1 VLRQGGRKQ
10 GAHGIHVGIGR
21 GQSLLQTQQ
30 GFAAVQ
36 HVTQGHS
43 IRHCIGSRFRQR
55 NEATMDILI
64 THGGLARTRSMHV
77 RPTQL
82 WLILS
87 ALVVTM
93 LLLSGTVY
101 HFVFLKAVRDGW
113 PVVSQI
119 VGPVLGRDAVQRER
133 FTRENLDA
141 MAQKVGELQ
150 AKLLKL
156 EAVGDRV
163 AGLAGIK
170 PEELRALDDAG
181 KAPTSSAPAPATARA
196 AVDGRGGPFVPAKG
210 QPSEQINQLMSQL
223 DSQADRSGDVFV
235 LVESR
240 LLTKRL
246 EMLMVPSIA
255 PVDGTVGSGFG
266 FRIDPFNRR
275 AALHTGLDFPAPIG
289 TPIHAAAGG
298 RVIEAEHDGAY
309 GLALQIDHGKGL
321 VTRYGHTSQILVKPG
336 DLVRRGQEVALV
348 GSTGRS
354 TGPHLHFEV
363 LLEDVP
369 QDPAKFL
376 ARGES
381 LDAAERVSAAVTP
394 AVRHRKSR

>member
-1 VLRQGGRKQ
+1 
-10 GAHGIHVGIGR
+10 
-21 GQSLLQTQQ
+21 
-30 GFAAVQ
+30 
-36 HVTQGHS
+36 
-43 IRHCIGSRFRQR
+43 
-55 NEATMDILI
+55 
-64 THGGLARTRSMHV
+64 RTRSMHV
-77 RPTQL
+77 RPVQL

-87 ALVVTM
+87 AMVAAM

-119 VGPVLGRDAVQRER
+119 VGPVLGRDAVQHER
-133 FTRENLDA
+133 YTRENIDA

-156 EAVGDRV
+156 EAVGERV

-181 KAPTSSAPAPATARA
+181 KAATSSVIPVPFLSTTAA
-196 AVDGRGGPFVPAKG
+196 RGGPFVPAPVHSG
-210 QPSEQINQLMSQL
+210 EQLDQLMALL

-240 LLTKRL
+240 LLERRL

-255 PVDGTVGSGFG
+255 PVDSAVGSGFG

-275 AALHTGLDFPAPIG
+275 AALHTGLDFAAPTG
-289 TPIHAAAGG
+289 TPIRAAAGG
-298 RVIEAEHDGAY
+298 RVLEADRDGAY
-309 GLALQIDHGKGL
+309 GLALQIDHGNGL

-336 DLVRRGQEVALV
+336 DVVRRGQQVALV
-348 GSTGRS
+348 GNTGRS

-363 LLEDVP
+363 LLSGVP

-394 AVRHRKSR
+394 APRRRKSR

>member
-1 VLRQGGRKQ
+1 
-10 GAHGIHVGIGR
+10 
-21 GQSLLQTQQ
+21 
-30 GFAAVQ
+30 
-36 HVTQGHS
+36 
-43 IRHCIGSRFRQR
+43 
-55 NEATMDILI
+55 MDILI
-64 THGGLARTRSMHV
+64 THGGLARTRTMHL
-77 RPTQL
+77 RPAQL

-101 HFVFLKAVRDGW
+101 HFVFLKAVREGW

-133 FTRENLDA
+133 YTRDNIEA

-156 EAVGDRV
+156 EAVGERV
-163 AGLAGIK
+163 SGLAGLK

-181 KAPTSSAPAPATARA
+181 KAATIGGAPTPPLATTTGA
-196 AVDGRGGPFVPAKG
+196 GGGPFVPATG
-210 QPSEQINQLMSQL
+210 HSGEQL
-223 DSQADRSGDVFV
+223 DQIMSLLDAQADRSGDIFV

-240 LLTKRL
+240 LLERRL
-246 EMLMVPSIA
+246 SMLMVPSIA
-255 PVDGTVGSGFG
+255 PVDVPVGSGFG

-275 AALHTGLDFPAPIG
+275 AALHTGLDFAAPTG
-289 TPIHAAAGG
+289 TPIRAAAGG
-298 RVIEAEHDGAY
+298 RVLEADRDGAY
-309 GLALQIDHGKGL
+309 GLALQIDHGNGL

-336 DLVRRGQEVALV
+336 DVVRRGQEVALV

-363 LLEDVP
+363 LLGGVP

-381 LDAAERVSAAVTP
+381 LDAAERASAAAAP
-394 AVRHRKSR
+394 AAGRRKSR

>member
-1 VLRQGGRKQ
+1 
-10 GAHGIHVGIGR
+10 
-21 GQSLLQTQQ
+21 
-30 GFAAVQ
+30 
-36 HVTQGHS
+36 
-43 IRHCIGSRFRQR
+43 
-55 NEATMDILI
+55 MDILI

-77 RPTQL
+77 RPVQL

-87 ALVVTM
+87 ALVVTV

-133 FTRENLDA
+133 YTRDNIEA

-156 EAVGDRV
+156 EAVGERV
-163 AGLAGIK
+163 SGLAGIK

-181 KAPTSSAPAPATARA
+181 KAATSSVSPVLPMA
-196 AVDGRGGPFVPAKG
+196 AAARGGPFVPAPAG
-210 QPSEQINQLMSQL
+210 SGAQLDQLMVLL
-223 DSQADRSGDVFV
+223 DAQADRSGDVFV

-240 LLTKRL
+240 LLARRL
-246 EMLMVPSIA
+246 DLLMVPSIS
-255 PVDGTVGSGFG
+255 PVDGPVGSGFG

-275 AALHTGLDFPAPIG
+275 AALHTGLDFPAPTG

-298 RVIEAEHDGAY
+298 RVIEAERDGAY
-309 GLALQIDHGKGL
+309 GMALQIDHGNGL

-336 DLVRRGQEVALV
+336 DLVRRGQQVALV

-376 ARGES
+376 SRGES
-381 LDAAERVSAAVTP
+381 LGAAERASASVTP
-394 AVRHRKSR
+394 QVQRRKSR

>member
-1 VLRQGGRKQ
+1 
-10 GAHGIHVGIGR
+10 
-21 GQSLLQTQQ
+21 
-30 GFAAVQ
+30 
-36 HVTQGHS
+36 
-43 IRHCIGSRFRQR
+43 
-55 NEATMDILI
+55 MDILI

-77 RPTQL
+77 RPVQL

-87 ALVVTM
+87 ALVVAM

-119 VGPVLGRDAVQRER
+119 VAPVVGRDAVQRER
-133 FTRENLDA
+133 YTRDNIDA
-141 MAQKVGELQ
+141 LAQKVGELQ

-163 AGLAGIK
+163 SGLAGLK

-181 KAPTSSAPAPATARA
+181 KASTSGPGPVPALP
-196 AVDGRGGPFVPAKG
+196 VSQGGGGGPFVPAAG
-210 QPSEQINQLMSQL
+210 HSGTQL
-223 DSQADRSGDVFV
+223 DQLLDLLDTQADRSGDVFV

-240 LLTKRL
+240 LLARRL

-255 PVDGTVGSGFG
+255 PVDAPVGSGFG

-275 AALHTGLDFPAPIG
+275 AALHTGLDFAAPIG
-289 TPIHAAAGG
+289 TPIRAAAGG
-298 RVIEAEHDGAY
+298 RVLEAERDGAY
-309 GLALQIDHGKGL
+309 GLALQIDHGNGL
-321 VTRYGHTSQILVKPG
+321 VTRYGHTSQILVQPG
-336 DLVRRGQEVALV
+336 DVVRRGQEVALV

-363 LLEDVP
+363 LLGGVP
-369 QDPAKFL
+369 QDPARFL

-381 LDAAERVSAAVTP
+381 LDAVERASAAVAP
-394 AVRHRKSR
+394 AAGHRKSR

>member
-1 VLRQGGRKQ
+1 
-10 GAHGIHVGIGR
+10 
-21 GQSLLQTQQ
+21 
-30 GFAAVQ
+30 
-36 HVTQGHS
+36 
-43 IRHCIGSRFRQR
+43 
-55 NEATMDILI
+55 MDILI

-77 RPTQL
+77 RPVQL

-87 ALVVTM
+87 ALVATM

-133 FTRENLDA
+133 YSRDNIEA

-156 EAVGDRV
+156 EAVGERV
-163 AGLAGIK
+163 SGLAGIK

-181 KAPTSSAPAPATARA
+181 KASTSSALPVMPV
-196 AVDGRGGPFVPAKG
+196 AVGARGGPFVPAPVRSG
-210 QPSEQINQLMSQL
+210 EQLDQLMAML
-223 DSQADRSGDVFV
+223 DAQADRSGDVFV

-240 LLTKRL
+240 LLARRL
-246 EMLMVPSIA
+246 ELLMVPSIA
-255 PVDGTVGSGFG
+255 PVDGPVGSGFG

-275 AALHTGLDFPAPIG
+275 AALHTGLDFPAPTG

-298 RVIEAEHDGAY
+298 RVIEAERDGAY
-309 GLALQIDHGKGL
+309 GMALQIDHGNGL

-336 DLVRRGQEVALV
+336 DLVRRGQQVALV

-381 LDAAERVSAAVTP
+381 LGASERVAAAVTP
-394 AVRHRKSR
+394 QVKRRNSR

>member
-1 VLRQGGRKQ
+1 
-10 GAHGIHVGIGR
+10 
-21 GQSLLQTQQ
+21 
-30 GFAAVQ
+30 
-36 HVTQGHS
+36 
-43 IRHCIGSRFRQR
+43 
-55 NEATMDILI
+55 MDILI

-77 RPTQL
+77 RPVQL

-87 ALVVTM
+87 ALVATM

-133 FTRENLDA
+133 YTRENLDA

-156 EAVGDRV
+156 EAVGERV
-163 AGLAGIK
+163 SGLAGIK

-181 KAPTSSAPAPATARA
+181 KAPGAATPLAHPTA
-196 AVDGRGGPFVPAKG
+196 AGTGARGGPFVPASG
-210 QPSEQINQLMSQL
+210 RSGAQIDQLMGLL
-223 DSQADRSGDVFV
+223 DAQADRSGDVFV

-240 LLTKRL
+240 LLARRL
-246 EMLMVPSIA
+246 DMLMVPSIA
-255 PVDGTVGSGFG
+255 PVEGPVGSGFG

-275 AALHTGLDFPAPIG
+275 AALHTGLDFPAPSG

-298 RVIEAEHDGAY
+298 RVIEAERDGAY
-309 GLALQIDHGKGL
+309 GLALQIDHGNGL

-336 DLVRRGQEVALV
+336 DLVRRGQQVALV

-381 LDAAERVSAAVTP
+381 LGAAERASAAVTP
-394 AVRHRKSR
+394 QVRRRKSR

>member
-1 VLRQGGRKQ
+1 
-10 GAHGIHVGIGR
+10 
-21 GQSLLQTQQ
+21 
-30 GFAAVQ
+30 
-36 HVTQGHS
+36 
-43 IRHCIGSRFRQR
+43 
-55 NEATMDILI
+55 MDILI

-77 RPTQL
+77 RPLQL

-119 VGPVLGRDAVQRER
+119 VEPVLGRDAVQRER
-133 FTRENLDA
+133 YTRDNIEA

-156 EAVGDRV
+156 EAVGERV
-163 AGLAGIK
+163 SGLAGLK
-170 PEELRALDDAG
+170 SEELRALDDAG
-181 KAPTSSAPAPATARA
+181 KTAISGQTSGVSAFKGA
-196 AVDGRGGPFVPAKG
+196 GGGPFVPASG
-210 QPSEQINQLMSQL
+210 HSGAQL
-223 DSQADRSGDVFV
+223 DQLVELLDAQADRSGDVFV

-240 LLTKRL
+240 LLERRL
-246 EMLMVPSIA
+246 EMLMVPSVA
-255 PVDGTVGSGFG
+255 PVDVPVGSGFG

-275 AALHTGLDFPAPIG
+275 AALHTGLDFAAPTG
-289 TPIHAAAGG
+289 TPIRAAAGG
-298 RVIEAEHDGAY
+298 RVLEADREGAY
-309 GLALQIDHGKGL
+309 GLSLQIDHGNGL
-321 VTRYGHTSQILVKPG
+321 VTRYAHASQIMVKPG
-336 DLVRRGQEVALV
+336 DVVRRGQEVALV

-363 LLEDVP
+363 LLGGIP

-381 LDAAERVSAAVTP
+381 LDAVERASAAVTP

>member
-1 VLRQGGRKQ
+1 
-10 GAHGIHVGIGR
+10 
-21 GQSLLQTQQ
+21 
-30 GFAAVQ
+30 
-36 HVTQGHS
+36 
-43 IRHCIGSRFRQR
+43 
-55 NEATMDILI
+55 MDILI

-77 RPTQL
+77 RPVQL

-87 ALVVTM
+87 ALVVAM
-93 LLLSGTVY
+93 LLLSGTIY
-101 HFVFLKAVRDGW
+101 HFIFLKAVRDGW

-119 VGPVLGRDAVQRER
+119 VAPVVGRDAVQRER
-133 FTRENLDA
+133 YTRDNIDA

-163 AGLAGIK
+163 SGLAGLK

-181 KAPTSSAPAPATARA
+181 KPATSGPVPALPVA
-196 AVDGRGGPFVPAKG
+196 KGGGGGPFVPASG
-210 QPSEQINQLMSQL
+210 PSGAQL
-223 DSQADRSGDVFV
+223 DQLVDLLDTQADRSGDIFV

-240 LLTKRL
+240 LLARRL

-255 PVDGTVGSGFG
+255 PVDVPVGSGFG

-275 AALHTGLDFPAPIG
+275 AALHTGLDFAAPIG
-289 TPIHAAAGG
+289 TPIRAAAGG
-298 RVIEAEHDGAY
+298 RVLEADRDGAY
-309 GLALQIDHGKGL
+309 GLALQIDHGNGL
-321 VTRYGHTSQILVKPG
+321 VTRYGHTSQILVQPG
-336 DLVRRGQEVALV
+336 DVVRRGQEVALV

-363 LLEDVP
+363 LLGGVP

-381 LDAAERVSAAVTP
+381 LDAAARVSAAVTP
-394 AVRHRKSR
+394 VAGHRKSR

>member
-1 VLRQGGRKQ
+1 
-10 GAHGIHVGIGR
+10 
-21 GQSLLQTQQ
+21 
-30 GFAAVQ
+30 
-36 HVTQGHS
+36 
-43 IRHCIGSRFRQR
+43 
-55 NEATMDILI
+55 MDILI

-77 RPTQL
+77 RPLQL

-133 FTRENLDA
+133 YTRDNIEA

-156 EAVGDRV
+156 EAVGERV
-163 AGLAGIK
+163 SGLAGIK

-181 KAPTSSAPAPATARA
+181 KTVPVLPVA
-196 AVDGRGGPFVPAKG
+196 AGARGGPFVPASVRSG
-210 QPSEQINQLMSQL
+210 EQLDQLMAML
-223 DSQADRSGDVFV
+223 DAQADRSGDVFV

-240 LLTKRL
+240 LLARRL
-246 EMLMVPSIA
+246 ELLMVPSIA
-255 PVDGTVGSGFG
+255 PVEGAVGSGFG

-275 AALHTGLDFPAPIG
+275 AALHTGLDFPAPTG

-309 GLALQIDHGKGL
+309 GLALQIDHGNGL

-336 DLVRRGQEVALV
+336 DLVRRGQQVALV

-381 LDAAERVSAAVTP
+381 LGAAERVSAAVTP
-394 AVRHRKSR
+394 PVRRRKSR

>member
-1 VLRQGGRKQ
+1 MPGQGWRKQ
-10 GAHGIHVGIGR
+10 GAHGVHVGIGR
-21 GQSLLQTQQ
+21 GQPLLQTQQ

-36 HVTQGHS
+36 YLTQGHS
-43 IRHCIGSRFRQR
+43 VRHRSDCSRLRKR

-77 RPTQL
+77 RPVQL

-87 ALVVTM
+87 ALVVTV

-119 VGPVLGRDAVQRER
+119 VGPVLGKDAVQRER
-133 FTRENLDA
+133 YQRDNIEA

-156 EAVGDRV
+156 EAVGERV
-163 AGLAGIK
+163 SGLAGLK

-181 KAPTSSAPAPATARA
+181 KAAPPGLLTPPVPGKGA
-196 AVDGRGGPFVPAKG
+196 GGGPFVPAAAHSG
-210 QPSEQINQLMSQL
+210 AQL
-223 DSQADRSGDVFV
+223 DQLVEWLDAQADRSGDVFV

-240 LLTKRL
+240 LLERRL

-255 PVDGTVGSGFG
+255 PVDVPVGSGFG

-275 AALHTGLDFPAPIG
+275 AALHTGLDFAAPTG
-289 TPIHAAAGG
+289 TPIRAAAGG
-298 RVIEAEHDGAY
+298 RVLEADRDGAY
-309 GLALQIDHGKGL
+309 GLSLQIDHGNGL
-321 VTRYGHTSQILVKPG
+321 VTRYAHASQILVKPG
-336 DLVRRGQEVALV
+336 EVVRRGQEVALV

-363 LLEDVP
+363 LLSGVP

-381 LDAAERVSAAVTP
+381 LGASERTSAAVTP
-394 AVRHRKSR
+394 TAGPRKSR

>member
-1 VLRQGGRKQ
+1 
-10 GAHGIHVGIGR
+10 
-21 GQSLLQTQQ
+21 
-30 GFAAVQ
+30 
-36 HVTQGHS
+36 
-43 IRHCIGSRFRQR
+43 
-55 NEATMDILI
+55 MDILI
-64 THGGLARTRSMHV
+64 THGGLARTRTMHL

-101 HFVFLKAVRDGW
+101 HFVFLKAVREGW

-133 FTRENLDA
+133 YTRDNIEA

-156 EAVGDRV
+156 EAVGERV
-163 AGLAGIK
+163 SGLAGLK

-181 KAPTSSAPAPATARA
+181 KAATVGSASTSPLSTTGA
-196 AVDGRGGPFVPAKG
+196 GGGPFVPVAG
-210 QPSEQINQLMSQL
+210 HSGEQL
-223 DSQADRSGDVFV
+223 DQIMSLLDAQADRSGDIFV

-240 LLTKRL
+240 LLERRL
-246 EMLMVPSIA
+246 SMLMVPSIA
-255 PVDGTVGSGFG
+255 PVDVPVGSGFG

-275 AALHTGLDFPAPIG
+275 AALHTGLDFAAPTG
-289 TPIHAAAGG
+289 TPIRAAAGG
-298 RVIEAEHDGAY
+298 RVLEADRDGAY
-309 GLALQIDHGKGL
+309 GLALQIDHGNGL

-336 DLVRRGQEVALV
+336 DVVRRGQEVALV

-363 LLEDVP
+363 LLGGVP

-381 LDAAERVSAAVTP
+381 LDAAERASAA
-394 AVRHRKSR
+394 AGRRKSR

>member
-1 VLRQGGRKQ
+1 VFRQGGRQKRTY
-10 GAHGIHVGIGR
+10 GVHVGVGC
-21 GQSLLQTQQ
+21 GQPLLQTQQ
-30 GFAAVQ
+30 RLAAVQ
-36 HVTQGHS
+36 YLTQRYS
-43 IRHCIGSRFRQR
+43 VRHCSDGSRFQQR

-64 THGGLARTRSMHV
+64 THGGLARTRSMHL

-87 ALVVTM
+87 ALVAVM

-101 HFVFLKAVRDGW
+101 HFVFLKAVREGW

-119 VGPVLGRDAVQRER
+119 VGPVVGRDAVQRER
-133 FTRENLDA
+133 YTRDNIEA

-156 EAVGDRV
+156 EAVGERV
-163 AGLAGIK
+163 SGLAGLK
-170 PEELRALDDAG
+170 PDELRALDDAG
-181 KAPTSSAPAPATARA
+181 KPAAPGSTLRIPSGA
-196 AVDGRGGPFVPAKG
+196 GGGPFVPV
-210 QPSEQINQLMSQL
+210 PSHSGEQL
-223 DSQADRSGDVFV
+223 DQLVALLDAQADRSGDVFV

-240 LLTKRL
+240 LLERRL

-255 PVDGTVGSGFG
+255 PVDVPVGSGFG

-275 AALHTGLDFPAPIG
+275 AALHTGLDFAAPTG
-289 TPIHAAAGG
+289 TPIRAAAGG
-298 RVIEAEHDGAY
+298 RVLEADRDGAY
-309 GLALQIDHGKGL
+309 GLALQIDHGNGL

-336 DLVRRGQEVALV
+336 DVVRRGQEVALV

-363 LLEDVP
+363 LLGGVP

-381 LDAAERVSAAVTP
+381 LGAAERTAV
-394 AVRHRKSR
+394 AVVPLPQRRKAR

>member
-1 VLRQGGRKQ
+1 M
-10 GAHGIHVGIGR
+10 GIGR
-21 GQSLLQTQQ
+21 SQPLLQTQQ

-36 HVTQGHS
+36 YLTQGHS
-43 IRHCIGSRFRQR
+43 VRHRSDCSRFRKR

-77 RPTQL
+77 RPMQL

-87 ALVVTM
+87 ALVATVV
-93 LLLSGTVY
+93 LLSGTVY

-119 VGPVLGRDAVQRER
+119 VGPVLGKDAVQRER
-133 FTRENLDA
+133 YQRDNIEA

-156 EAVGDRV
+156 EAVGERV
-163 AGLAGIK
+163 SGLAGIK

-181 KAPTSSAPAPATARA
+181 KSVMPGLPTQ
-196 AVDGRGGPFVPAKG
+196 AVTGKGAGGGPFVPASVHSG
-210 QPSEQINQLMSQL
+210 TQLGELVDWL
-223 DSQADRSGDVFV
+223 DAQADRSGDVFV

-240 LLTKRL
+240 LLERRL
-246 EMLMVPSIA
+246 EMLVVPSVA
-255 PVDGTVGSGFG
+255 PVDVPVGSGFG

-275 AALHTGLDFPAPIG
+275 AALHTGLDFAAPTG
-289 TPIHAAAGG
+289 TPIRAAAGG
-298 RVIEAEHDGAY
+298 RVLEADRDGAY
-309 GLALQIDHGKGL
+309 GLSLQIDHGNGL
-321 VTRYGHTSQILVKPG
+321 VTRYAHASQILVKPG
-336 DLVRRGQEVALV
+336 EVVRRGQDVALV

-363 LLEDVP
+363 LLGGIP
-369 QDPAKFL
+369 QDPSKFL

-381 LDAAERVSAAVTP
+381 LGAPEPTVATVTRASRP
-394 AVRHRKSR
+394 HKSR

>member
-1 VLRQGGRKQ
+1 
-10 GAHGIHVGIGR
+10 
-21 GQSLLQTQQ
+21 
-30 GFAAVQ
+30 
-36 HVTQGHS
+36 
-43 IRHCIGSRFRQR
+43 
-55 NEATMDILI
+55 MDILI

-77 RPTQL
+77 RPVQL

-87 ALVVTM
+87 ALVATM

-133 FTRENLDA
+133 YTRDNIEA

-156 EAVGDRV
+156 EAVGERV
-163 AGLAGIK
+163 SGLAGIK

-181 KAPTSSAPAPATARA
+181 KAATSSATPVLPVGGGA
-196 AVDGRGGPFVPAKG
+196 RGGPFVPAPAG
-210 QPSEQINQLMSQL
+210 SGAQLDQLMALL
-223 DSQADRSGDVFV
+223 DAQADRSGDVFV

-240 LLTKRL
+240 LLARRL
-246 EMLMVPSIA
+246 ELLMVPSIS
-255 PVDGTVGSGFG
+255 PVDGPVGSGFG

-275 AALHTGLDFPAPIG
+275 AALHTGLDFPAPTG

-298 RVIEAEHDGAY
+298 RVIEAERDGAY
-309 GLALQIDHGKGL
+309 GMALQIDHGNGL

-336 DLVRRGQEVALV
+336 DLL
-348 GSTGRS
+348 
-354 TGPHLHFEV
+354 
-363 LLEDVP
+363 
-369 QDPAKFL
+369 
-376 ARGES
+376 
-381 LDAAERVSAAVTP
+381 AAVTP
-394 AVRHRKSR
+394 QVQRRKSR

>member
-1 VLRQGGRKQ
+1 
-10 GAHGIHVGIGR
+10 
-21 GQSLLQTQQ
+21 
-30 GFAAVQ
+30 
-36 HVTQGHS
+36 
-43 IRHCIGSRFRQR
+43 
-55 NEATMDILI
+55 MDILI

-77 RPTQL
+77 RPVQL

-87 ALVVTM
+87 ALVVAM

-133 FTRENLDA
+133 YTRDNIEA

-163 AGLAGIK
+163 SGLAGIK

-181 KAPTSSAPAPATARA
+181 KAATSSTLPVPPVTA
-196 AVDGRGGPFVPAKG
+196 GGGGGGPFVPAPPRSG
-210 QPSEQINQLMSQL
+210 EQLDQLMAML
-223 DSQADRSGDVFV
+223 DAQADRSGDVFV

-240 LLTKRL
+240 LLARRL
-246 EMLMVPSIA
+246 ELLMVPSIA
-255 PVDGTVGSGFG
+255 PVEGPVGSGFG

-309 GLALQIDHGKGL
+309 GLALQIDHGNGL

-381 LDAAERVSAAVTP
+381 LGAAERVSAAVTP
-394 AVRHRKSR
+394 AARHRKSR